1 MKKLFIL
8 MLVCLSMAV
17 TAQTLTQRKTIA
29 NLAFGN
35 IKLEQIVQNGDTLY
49 SMNIKSGN
57 RFMNYVVVGLG
68 DHKEALRLLNV
79 LNDVKL
85 KDDDMLSLENV
96 TDNVVTRGAFGCLRF
111 YSEGRQFSGDCHKSY
126 IRKMIK
132 VLEDIQ

>member
-8 MLVCLSMAV
+8 MLVCLSMTV

-96 TDNVVTRGAFGCLRF
+96 TDNVVTRGAFGCLPF
-111 YSEGRQFSGDCHKSY
+111 NG
-126 IRKMIK
+126 I
-132 VLEDIQ
+132 